1 MSTGYTLKMSEELP
15 QMLANS
21 DEVPTGDAVTKVTGE
36 KQRRP
41 WRKKFL
47 RALAKSG
54 NVTGSC
60 QEAGILKMHAYRVF
74 HKFPRFA
81 AAWES
86 ALVSSIDELEAE
98 ARRRALTEDRDA
110 LLMFLLRGLRAKVYG
125 DKRKT

>member
-21 DEVPTGDAVTKVTGE
+21 DEVPTGDVVTKVTGE

-47 RALAKSG
+47 RALTKSG

-60 QEAGILKMHAYRVF
+60 RI
-74 HKFPRFA
+74 
-81 AAWES
+81 
-86 ALVSSIDELEAE
+86 ALWLDTSTRPSI
-98 ARRRALTEDRDA
+98 
-110 LLMFLLRGLRAKVYG
+110 
-125 DKRKT
+125 